1 MTVVVVVLGLEL
13 CPLWRLRVSGTVNVG
28 EEIGSNEEEESPL
41 LLGLLAA
48 QVTSLS
54 LLLLCLAAAERC

>member
-1 MTVVVVVLGLEL
+1 MTAVVVVLGLEL
-13 CPLWRLRVSGTVNVG
+13 CPLWRLRVSGTVKVD
-28 EEIGSNEEEESPL
+28 EEIGSNEDDESPL

-54 LLLLCLAAAERC
+54 LLLCLAAAERC